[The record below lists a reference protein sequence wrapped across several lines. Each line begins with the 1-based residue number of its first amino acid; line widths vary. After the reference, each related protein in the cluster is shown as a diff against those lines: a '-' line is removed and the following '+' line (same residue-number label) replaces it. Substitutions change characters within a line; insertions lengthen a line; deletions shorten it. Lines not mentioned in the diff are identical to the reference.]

1 MKPIS
6 LPITLL
12 GRIAPLASKPSREE
26 LRKEASDPITIS
38 ELMKDNWI
46 EEAFEQASS
55 DLEEYGKIAE
65 KVRRFLDECTPN
77 ILDRWSHVVGLE
89 KSIKFAEIIAN
100 TDGAVELVDEL
111 TAIFTLAGYL
121 LAKSEEDAD
130 L

>member
-1 MKPIS
+1 
-6 LPITLL
+6 
-12 GRIAPLASKPSREE
+12 
-26 LRKEASDPITIS
+26 
-38 ELMKDNWI
+38 MKDNWI

-65 KVRRFLDECTPN
+65 KVRRFLDEYTPN

-89 KSIKFAEIIAN
+89 KSIKFAEIIAY

-111 TAIFTLAGYL
+111 TTIFTLAGYL